1 MINEYQ
7 ILRLVVI
14 YLVFIIIPILAFV
27 IERLR
32 RRDIRIRYFN

>member
-7 ILRLVVI
+7 IVRLVII

-32 RRDIRIRYFN
+32 RRDLRIRYFN

>member
-7 ILRLVVI
+7 IVRLVII

-27 IERLR
+27 IEKLR
-32 RRDIRIRYFN
+32 GRDIRIRYFN

>member
-1 MINEYQ
+1 MIYENQ
-7 ILRLVVI
+7 IVRLVII

-27 IERLR
+27 IERLK

>member
-7 ILRLVVI
+7 IVRLVII